1 MFHLWKKTIGSL
13 CLAVLVAGCQA
24 QSPAEPAASPEQ
36 AGSNDDRDDHR
47 ADPATKVD
55 RTISTALARLSPQD
69 RPTAIA
75 QRYCAVMN
83 KSRLGSMGTPIKFE
97 IKGEPVFVCC
107 SGCKS
112 KALKSPDAT
121 LAKVAALKAASNAAQ

>member
-1 MFHLWKKTIGSL
+1 MFDLWKKAIGSL
-13 CLAVLVAGCQA
+13 CVSVLMAGCQA
-24 QSPAEPAASPEQ
+24 QSPSEPAASSMQ
-36 AGSNDDRDDHR
+36 AGSNDDNGHQDTD
-47 ADPATKVD
+47 AASEID
-55 RTISTALARLSPQD
+55 RTISTALAGLSLQD
-69 RPTAIA
+69 QPIAMA

-107 SGCKS
+107 AGCKS

-121 LAKVAALKAASNAAQ
+121 LAKVAELKAASSAAQ